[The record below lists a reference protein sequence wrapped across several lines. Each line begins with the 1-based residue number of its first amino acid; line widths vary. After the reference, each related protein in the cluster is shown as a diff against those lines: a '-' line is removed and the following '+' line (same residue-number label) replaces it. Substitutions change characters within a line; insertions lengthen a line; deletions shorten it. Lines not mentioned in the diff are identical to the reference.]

1 MFYETL
7 NVQSIST
14 LKSIFCDLQ
23 RFRYFTMISTGH
35 YIDAFKDSIGGS
47 DLIVFVQNFY
57 LLKPFQSDLDV
68 ALLEAQESR
77 L

>member
-1 MFYETL
+1 
-7 NVQSIST
+7 
-14 LKSIFCDLQ
+14 
-23 RFRYFTMISTGH
+23 MISTGH
-35 YIDAFKDSIGGS
+35 YIDAFKDNIGGS